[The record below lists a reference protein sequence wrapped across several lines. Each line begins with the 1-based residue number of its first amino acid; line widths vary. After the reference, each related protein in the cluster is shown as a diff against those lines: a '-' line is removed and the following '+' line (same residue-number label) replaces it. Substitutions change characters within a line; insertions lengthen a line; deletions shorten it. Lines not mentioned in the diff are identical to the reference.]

1 MLGESSRML
10 GKATDALLELA
21 KMPLL
26 KRFLLGAAHILR
38 NAQGGAEVPPPPPPP
53 ESRICLTQDECG
65 HALNALL
72 DLVPLTVKLENDIKQ
87 EDYLLAAKNSASS
100 SCEHSNMLC
109 EHSMFHTR

>member
-38 NAQGGAEVPPPPPPP
+38 NAQGGSEGSTHGKVR
-53 ESRICLTQDECG
+53 ERHKTG
-65 HALNALL
+65 R
-72 DLVPLTVKLENDIKQ
+72 
-87 EDYLLAAKNSASS
+87 LLASS
-100 SCEHSNMLC
+100 QKLSVLLV
-109 EHSMFHTR
+109 RA